1 MGSQNAQKT
10 RKPAE
15 KASHF
20 GCGYA
25 SLSSKYLAI
34 QIQENTGVYR
44 YIHIYVRSCEHGLV
58 ETVPHSKAICHARN

>member
-44 YIHIYVRSCEHGLV
+44 YIY
-58 ETVPHSKAICHARN
+58 ICTIMRAWACGNSSTFQGDLSR